1 MPEQEETQIPE
12 RRIVPLWPRVES
24 ARWSLGPLLA
34 LSRDLLVMD
43 LAMLNEVV
51 GDQEAVR
58 RADGAWPG
66 LDVDLLPGSSLRL
79 TDTFCQRL
87 LEGSLPPYVRDVE
100 NDPTTADLAL
110 ARAFGVGAWIGA
122 RIPTSGA
129 GVYVL
134 CCLARESRPGLGQR
148 DVHALNTLATSLAN
162 QIDTTTLGP

>member
-1 MPEQEETQIPE
+1 MPANGDSTTPE
-12 RRIVPLWPRVES
+12 RRLVPLWPRVES

-34 LSRDLLVMD
+34 LSRDLLSMD

-58 RADGAWPG
+58 RADGEWP
-66 LDVDLLPGSSLRL
+66 DVDVEGLPGSSLAL
-79 TDTFCQRL
+79 SDTFCQRL
-87 LEGSLPPYVRDVE
+87 LEGTLPPYVRDVSS
-100 NDPTTADLAL
+100 DPTTADLAL

-122 RIPTSGA
+122 RVPTTGA

-134 CCLARESRPGLGQR
+134 CCLSREVRPGLGQR

-162 QIDTTTLGP
+162 QIDTSTLGP